1 MNCINH
7 RKQKRRPCRLRF
19 CHPELITGNKKGG
32 LAAFDFVTLN
42 LFQGLDQYVFKMLKQ
57 VQHDILKSA

>member
-1 MNCINH
+1 MNCI
-7 RKQKRRPCRLRF
+7 
-19 CHPELITGNKKGG
+19 ITGNKKGG

-57 VQHDILKSA
+57 VQHDIFKSA